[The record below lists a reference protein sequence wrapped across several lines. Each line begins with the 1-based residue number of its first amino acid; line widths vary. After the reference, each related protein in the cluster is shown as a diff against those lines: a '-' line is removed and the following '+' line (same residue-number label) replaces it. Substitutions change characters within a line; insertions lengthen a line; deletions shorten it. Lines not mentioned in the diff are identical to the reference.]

1 MRKILLLLTLL
12 VVSGAVVWIWTRRSA
27 PPEVP
32 FAQVKRGTLVDML
45 ATNGKADPAEWT
57 AVHAQKAGPVQ
68 RVLVQQGQVVVQ
80 GAPLVELESIDAV
93 TDLAAAE
100 ARARQA
106 SAELEIR
113 QKGGSAPELAA
124 IESSMKEAR
133 LEAQAARREYE
144 SLERLQAKK
153 AATAQELAVA
163 RDRLKQAEAAIEAL
177 DRKRASLVVESDI
190 AVAEARVRD
199 AQMTLDA
206 ARRRVEQGTIRS
218 PISGTVYSLS
228 VRVGTF
234 VNPGD
239 ELARIG
245 KLDKMRVEI
254 YVDEP
259 ELGRVREGLPV
270 SITWD
275 AKPGQTWT
283 GEVERVPTEV
293 VTLGTRQVGTVIAVV
308 DNANGELLPGTNV
321 NAAIRSH
328 VVENTLVIPKE
339 ALRHREQEN
348 GVFVLQDGHV
358 QWRPVEIG
366 ASSVTEVQVTAGLA
380 EGDRVALATE
390 RPLREGEPV
399 NPVS

>member
-1 MRKILLLLTLL
+1 M
-12 VVSGAVVWIWTRRSA
+12 
-27 PPEVP
+27 
-32 FAQVKRGTLVDML
+32 QVKRGTLVDML

-57 AVHAQKAGPVQ
+57 AVHAQKAGPVK
-68 RVLVQQGQVVVQ
+68 RVLVQQGQVVAQ

-93 TDLAAAE
+93 TNLAAAE

-113 QKGGSAPELAA
+113 QKGGSATELAA

-133 LEAQAARREYE
+133 LEERVARREYE

-153 AATAQELAVA
+153 AATAQEVAVA

-190 AVAEARVRD
+190 AVAKARARD
-199 AQMTLDA
+199 AQIALDA
-206 ARRRVEQGTIRS
+206 ARRRLEQSTIRS

-228 VRVGTF
+228 VRVGAF
-234 VNPGD
+234 VSPGD

-259 ELGRVREGLPV
+259 ELGRVRVGLPV

-275 AKPGQTWT
+275 ARPGQTWT
-283 GEVERVPTEV
+283 GKVERVPTEV

-328 VVENTLVIPKE
+328 VVENALIIPKE
-339 ALRHREQEN
+339 ALRRREQEN
-348 GVFVLQDGHV
+348 GVFVLQDGRV

-366 ASSVTEVQVTAGLA
+366 ASSVTEVQVMAGLG

-390 RPLREGEPV
+390 RPLQEGEPV